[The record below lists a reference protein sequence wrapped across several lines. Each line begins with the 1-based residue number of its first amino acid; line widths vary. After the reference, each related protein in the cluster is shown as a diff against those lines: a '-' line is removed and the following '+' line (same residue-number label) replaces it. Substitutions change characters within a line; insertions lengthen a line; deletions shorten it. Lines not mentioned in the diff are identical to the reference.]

1 MYIPLFVK
9 TDNSLLSSLVTVKDL
24 IKKCTE
30 LNITSVA
37 ICDNN
42 LYGVM
47 DFYHEC
53 LKNSIKPII
62 GLDLTFDNFRVLLY
76 AKDNKGYHNLIKLE
90 TLKNKASL
98 NLEVFKKYSSNLVGI
113 VLYED
118 IDTYFEINNILE
130 DIYIG
135 TNKEMNLPKG
145 AKGIY
150 VNKTLYLEK
159 SDAKYLPYLLMIRDG
174 KTLADGFND
183 MEANNYLVTSPKI
196 DDKYLEN
203 TNYVSDICNVTFDN
217 KERYM
222 PKYRDDSKEY
232 LIKLCMTG
240 LKKRLDN
247 NVNEVYLNRLRYE
260 LDVIIKMHFEDYFL
274 VVYDFIKYAKKNDI
288 LVGPG
293 RGSAAGSLVAYSL
306 GITEVDP
313 IKYNLLFERFLNP
326 ERITMP
332 DIDTDFPDI
341 DRDRVIAYVVDK
353 YGKDKVA
360 NIITF
365 GTMGAKQ
372 ALRDVARV
380 LNISSKDV
388 DFLCKNLGFNDRL
401 SKLMEDKETK
411 NYILN
416 DDRLKK
422 LYDISLKIEDNK
434 RHTSTHAAGIVISYK
449 DIDDVVPVVFDDG
462 INQTEYTMDYL
473 EELGLIKMDFLGIRH
488 LTTIKNIIDE
498 VNSNLH
504 KNISFN
510 TIPLDDPLVF
520 KLFGQGDT
528 SGIFQFES
536 AGMRNFLRELKP
548 STLED
553 VFAAIALYRPGPAS
567 NIPSYIKRKNKKE
580 KIDYFDP
587 SLENV
592 LKPTYGI
599 IIYQEQIIL
608 IASIM
613 AGYSLG
619 EADILRRAMS
629 KKKFDLLEKERDKFI
644 TNSVKRGYNEEI
656 ATKVFELILKFAG
669 YGFNRSH
676 SVSYSIVSYKMLYLK
691 AHYPKYFY
699 ANLLSSNIGSETKTK
714 EYILEMKKL
723 GINVKLPDVN
733 ISTNNYLVLDN
744 DVYLPISTIRN
755 VGLVTANYIIS
766 ERENG
771 KYKDIFDFLIRTYEK
786 TNNTKIYE
794 SLVFS
799 SFFDGFGISKKALI
813 ENMDIIFNY
822 VDLCIKLGRDSVD
835 VPNIINMEEYDNDYL
850 LEKEHSLY
858 GFYITSHKT
867 EKYKLNEKNIID
879 LNMIPNYFGKTI
891 NIVTQIDRIKEIN
904 TKNNELMAFLTVS
917 DMTGSI
923 SVTVFPKTY
932 EKFHLEKGNIVKITG
947 SVERRYNEYQIV
959 CNTIE
964 ILN

>member
-1 MYIPLFVK
+1 MYIPLFIK

-30 LNITSVA
+30 LKITSVA

-42 LYGVM
+42 LYGAM

-53 LKNSIKPII
+53 LKNDIKPII
-62 GLDLTFDNFRVLLY
+62 GLDLSFDNHRILLY
-76 AKDNKGYHNLIKLE
+76 AKNNKGYYNLIKLE
-90 TLKNKASL
+90 TLKNKNEL
-98 NLEVFKKYSSNLVGI
+98 DLEIFKKYSSDLIGI
-113 VLYED
+113 VPFDD
-118 IDTYFEINNILE
+118 IDSYFELLNIVE

-135 TNKEMNLPKG
+135 SNRKVSLPKN

-150 VNKTLYLEK
+150 INETLYLEK
-159 SDAKYLPYLLMIRDG
+159 SDSKYLPYLLMIRDG

-183 MEANNYLVTSPKI
+183 IEGNNYLVKNPDI
-196 DDKYLEN
+196 DDNYLEN
-203 TNYVSDICNVTFDN
+203 TKIVSDSCNISLEN
-217 KERYM
+217 KEKYM
-222 PKYRDDSKEY
+222 PKYRDDSKDY
-232 LIKLCMTG
+232 LVKLCQMG
-240 LKKRLDN
+240 LKKRLGDK
-247 NVNEVYLNRLRYE
+247 VSDIYLKRLKYE

-341 DRDRVIAYVVDK
+341 DRDKVIEYVVNK

-388 DFLCKNLGFNDRL
+388 DFLCKNLGFNEHLD
-401 SKLMEDKETK
+401 KLMEEKETK

-422 LYDISLKIEDNK
+422 LYEIALKIEDNK

-449 DIDDVVPVVFDDG
+449 NIDDVVPVIIDDG

-488 LTTIKNIIDE
+488 LTTIKNIIDDI
-498 VNSNLH
+498 NSNEE
-504 KNISFN
+504 KNINFN
-510 TIPLDDPLVF
+510 SISLDDPLVF
-520 KLFGQGDT
+520 KLFSLGDT
-528 SGIFQFES
+528 NGIFQFES
-536 AGMRNFLRELKP
+536 LGMRNFLKELKP
-548 STLED
+548 SCLED
-553 VFAAIALYRPGPAS
+553 IFAAIALYRPGPAS
-567 NIPSYIKRKNKKE
+567 NIPSYIKRKNNKE

-587 SLENV
+587 SLESV

-599 IIYQEQIIL
+599 IIYQEQIIM

-629 KKKFDLLEKERDKFI
+629 KKKFDLLEHERDKFI
-644 TNSVKRGYNEEI
+644 NNSIKRGYSEEV

-676 SVSYSIVSYKMLYLK
+676 SVSYSLVSYKMLYLK

-723 GINVKLPDVN
+723 GINIKLPSVN
-733 ISTNNYLVLDN
+733 ISTNNYLVLES

-755 VGLVTANYIIS
+755 VGIMTANYIIE
-766 ERENG
+766 EREKG
-771 KYKDIFDFLIRTYEK
+771 KFLDIFDFLIRTYEK

-799 SFFDGFGISKKALI
+799 SFFDSFGLSKKTLI
-813 ENMDIIFNY
+813 ENEDIIFNY
-822 VDLCIKLGRDSVD
+822 VDLCIKLGKDSVE
-835 VPNIINMEEYDNDYL
+835 VPNLVNLEEYESDYL
-850 LEKEHSLY
+850 LEKEYSLY

-867 EKYKLNEKNIID
+867 EKYKLNEKSIID
-879 LNMIPNYFGKTI
+879 INTIPSYFGK
-891 NIVTQIDRIKEIN
+891 NISIVAQIDRIKEIN
-904 TKNNELMAFLTVS
+904 TKTNLKMAFLTVS
-917 DMTGSI
+917 DITGGI
-923 SVTVFPKTY
+923 SVTLFPKVY
-932 EKFHLEKGNIVKITG
+932 EKCQLEKGNIIKITG
-947 SVERRYNEYQIV
+947 SVERRYNEYQLVGNVIQ
-959 CNTIE
+959 